1 MPRREF
7 NFWVYIMASR
17 SLQLYI
23 GMTNNI
29 RRRVAQHKEHR
40 PGTYTARYNI
50 DRLVYCK
57 RFQYVRSAIAWETE
71 LKTWNR
77 EKKLALIHAEN
88 PTLIDLAADW

>member
-1 MPRREF
+1 
-7 NFWVYIMASR
+7 MASR